1 MIQKFFDSSQPTELQ
16 PALSTPFLPP
26 FSSLHPHNL
35 LDPHQSGFRARQSTE
50 MALLAVTEALHTAFN
65 LSSVLI
71 LLDLSAAFDTINH
84 QLLIAK
90 LLEVNEKISACLAD
104 ISKWMASNHLKLN
117 LDKTDLLCADLLPA
131 GGWAHVVRLY
141 AGTVRETL
149 ALLRARPPAPTTP
162 PKNPGISGGGQEVLF
177 VLTQLF
183 CHVLHVLVMLPG
195 RAEPLFLCALEIVTQ
210 CEALL
215 AGHPGGSSALERE
228 NTKHFL
234 TSIADNLDCAEMKAG
249 LHQKIAQL

>member
-117 LDKTDLLCADLLPA
+117 LDKTDLLAFSGALRLSVLLLRVFQLLCGSSCADWLPA

-149 ALLRARPPAPTTP
+149 ALLRARPPAPAPTTP
-162 PKNPGISGGGQEVLF
+162 PKNPGISGRGQEVPEDRSA
-177 VLTQLF
+177 V
-183 CHVLHVLVMLPG
+183 
-195 RAEPLFLCALEIVTQ
+195 
-210 CEALL
+210 
-215 AGHPGGSSALERE
+215 SSPQ
-228 NTKHFL
+228 TP
-234 TSIADNLDCAEMKAG
+234 T
-249 LHQKIAQL
+249 